1 MHQIK
6 KMFTVHTWVK
16 NTTVY
21 AQCLE
26 IPEIICDNHKGID
39 PIHNVNVAIK
49 AYLKNKLNNEL
60 NNDKV
65 KVDEYLQTLLTVD
78 PQILGTALYNKGGY
92 LHQVNCFCNGDVDG
106 YVSAFLLKL
115 YETKVANEIN
125 ELLTELA
132 RVGTHEIPSDWTKTI
147 SYNQRVCTAKKEVKE
162 LVCITANGLSVKQI
176 NILRNAGK
184 NENSLTKFIQDV
196 ASNGNETPLTNFINN
211 QIQKRKEAKNKII
224 QDKSEITTKA
234 KHKETFIGEI
244 IRTGKSEED
253 ATNAMLYAYLVFWK
267 ELNIPAPLNELQS
280 IQGWLR
286 YLGEHGLGATKSAM
300 RKRMILLQNAAM
312 DLHEAGKE
320 AEDKAGIYQNVSRD
334 KFEEP
339 VASKAKFTVSIA
351 TMNESS
357 GTRYFVCLR
366 NNELR
371 DLLTEE
377 QRKGIMFMDP
387 EHGIIEPHCFANLD
401 HANQEAKEWADF
413 LQVSFTP
420 HVESNGNGS
429 T

>member
-6 KMFTVHTWVK
+6 KMFTVHTWVE

-26 IPEIICDNHKGID
+26 IPEIICNNHKDID
-39 PIHNVNVAIK
+39 PIHGTLVAIK

-78 PQILGTALYNKGGY
+78 PQVLGTALYNKGGY

-115 YETKVANEIN
+115 YETKVENEIN

-147 SYNQRVCTAKKEVKE
+147 SYNQRVCSVKKEIKE
-162 LVCITANGLSVKQI
+162 LVCKTANGLSVEQI
-176 NILRNAGK
+176 NLLRNVSSG
-184 NENSLTKFIQDV
+184 ENKSPLVNFM
-196 ASNGNETPLTNFINN
+196 ET
-211 QIQKRKEAKNKII
+211 QIQKRKEAKENLI
-224 QDKSEITTKA
+224 QDNVLITEQTNSN
-234 KHKETFIGEI
+234 ETFIGEI

-286 YLGEHGLGATKSAM
+286 HLGEHGLGATKSAM

-339 VASKAKFTVSIA
+339 VAPKAKFTVSIA
-351 TMNESS
+351 TMNASN
-357 GTRYFVCLR
+357 GTSYFVRLR

-387 EHGIIEPHCFANLD
+387 EHGIIEPFHTSELA

-420 HVESNGNGS
+420 HVESNTND
-429 T
+429 